1 MARPLPLKRNSD
13 EVDTWLFWHAISF
26 CPYFIHRFVVYLGPP
41 LQKKAWVPEG
51 FVRTNEVSID
61 PTTKKKLVVYF
72 NSDTG
77 ERFYKEE

>member
-1 MARPLPLKRNSD
+1 MKWILGYFGMQF
-13 EVDTWLFWHAISF
+13 LFVLIL
-26 CPYFIHRFVVYLGPP
+26 FIGSWFIWDRRF
-41 LQKKAWVPEG
+41 KKKHGQQVPEG

>member
-1 MARPLPLKRNSD
+1 MKWVLGYFGIQVLI
-13 EVDTWLFWHAISF
+13 VLILFIGSW
-26 CPYFIHRFVVYLGPP
+26 FIWDRRF
-41 LQKKAWVPEG
+41 KKKHGQQVPEG

-72 NSDTG
+72 NPDTG

>member
-1 MARPLPLKRNSD
+1 MEWVLG
-13 EVDTWLFWHAISF
+13 
-26 CPYFIHRFVVYLGPP
+26 YFGIQIVLLVVLILGSWFIWDRRF
-41 LQKKAWVPEG
+41 KKKHGEQVPEG

-72 NSDTG
+72 NQDTG

>member
-1 MARPLPLKRNSD
+1 MKWVLGYFGLQ
-13 EVDTWLFWHAISF
+13 VLIVLILFIGSW
-26 CPYFIHRFVVYLGPP
+26 FIWDRRF
-41 LQKKAWVPEG
+41 KKKHGQQVPKG

-72 NSDTG
+72 NPDTG